1 MGIAERKEREKI
13 FRREQILEAAYQL
26 FHESGY
32 SAATMDQI
40 AERAELAKGT
50 LYLYFKSKEEVYFA
64 LLNRG
69 LEILIDLLEDKL
81 SRRPP
86 PERILTEIANTLSE
100 FNREYVDY
108 IRIFIIMNQE
118 DKQAKLSDEICA
130 QFNSRAATILKLM
143 KNEIQSLI
151 DAGTFIPVNAMQVAN
166 LLWAAFNGISQW
178 SLTREQMKISTT
190 HLHDLLGFC
199 FQVIERGL
207 SVDNVNVPPQG
218 QKQLYLHKSENKKGT

>member
-1 MGIAERKEREKI
+1 MGIAERKEREKH

-26 FHESGY
+26 FHEAGY

-50 LYLYFKSKEEVYFA
+50 LYLYFKSKEDVYFA

-69 LEILIDLLEDKL
+69 LEILIALLEDKL
-81 SRRPP
+81 NRRPP
-86 PERILTEIANTLSE
+86 RDRILVEIANTLSE
-100 FNREYVDY
+100 FIRDYVDY
-108 IRIFIIMNQE
+108 IRIFIVMNQE
-118 DKQAKLSDEICA
+118 DKQAKISDEISA
-130 QFNSRAATILKLM
+130 QFNARAATILKLM
-143 KNEIQSLI
+143 KNEIQTLI
-151 DAGTFIPVNAMQVAN
+151 DEGIYIPVNAGQVAN

-207 SVDNVNVPPQG
+207 SLNNETTPRP
-218 QKQLYLHKSENKKGT
+218 N

>member
-1 MGIAERKEREKI
+1 MGIAERKEREKH

-26 FHESGY
+26 FHEAGY

-64 LLNRG
+64 LLNKG

-81 SRRPP
+81 RRRPP
-86 PERILTEIANTLSE
+86 RDQILAEIANTLSE
-100 FNREYVDY
+100 YIRDHVDY
-108 IRIFIIMNQE
+108 IRIFIVMNQE

-143 KNEIQSLI
+143 RNEIQALI
-151 DAGTFIPVNAMQVAN
+151 DEGAFIPVNAWQVAN

-178 SLTREQMKISTT
+178 SLAREQMKISTP

-207 SVDNVNVPPQG
+207 SLNNENTSRHDQN
-218 QKQLYLHKSENKKGT
+218 QLCFHKHEK